1 MTLNPRK
8 IGYLETAGQFLG
20 NLEEERIVQ
29 IGEPI
34 DRFRTD
40 FKVLPSF
47 QRLKA

>member
-8 IGYLETAGQFLG
+8 VRYLEIAGQFLG

-29 IGEPI
+29 IGESI

-47 QRLKA
+47 RQLKA